1 MSAPPAIAKLFR
13 QPIFWLLLATALVYS
28 PLIAA
33 GFVYDD
39 WWMIPRNPAIRG
51 IHLLRY
57 FLDPATLADPAA
69 GFAGDVYR
77 PLTTLSFAFDF
88 KMWALRP
95 GFYHLENILL
105 HLANGYLLWRL
116 LRLWLKNEAEALLA
130 TALFL
135 LHPVQVEVV
144 GWIGQRTNLL
154 STFWLLGALYCFSGA
169 GGRTRR
175 RWILGGFCYA
185 VALLCRESAVVL
197 PVLVALVDAQGWR
210 PKTDADGGAQRKI
223 LYGGLFLFTAAYLGL
238 RFFIMRHWSQFSE
251 AVPPWWQSSG
261 LGVLAFS
268 TYLGK
273 TIFPMSLRPSYD
285 YPEFNVWFI
294 TGAYGVAL
302 GYLSLVWEVRGS
314 NPLLFTGLAWFLACL
329 LPVLQLVPIRA
340 FVSERFLYVP
350 VIGAAL
356 AAVWAYRRF
365 PSARA
370 LLWAGTAVLAIETA
384 VNVPHWRSERR
395 LWAHAVK
402 QEPTN
407 AFAHACYAAVVGD
420 PAEEER
426 QYRLALINHP
436 NSAVSLASTVNL
448 SAFYMN
454 RHEPA
459 KAAIYARQALRQEPT
474 NIVVLFNLCR
484 AYTALRQKA
493 QATQYCGELERLAP
507 NSPQAAAF
515 KPS

>member
-1 MSAPPAIAKLFR
+1 MSAPPVTAKFLR

-28 PLIAA
+28 PLITA

-154 STFWLLGALYCFSGA
+154 STLALLGALYCFVGD
-169 GGRTRR
+169 GGRPRR
-175 RWILGGFCYA
+175 RWILGGSCYA

-197 PVLVALVDAQGWR
+197 PVLVVLVDVQGWG
-210 PKTDADGGAQRKI
+210 PKTDSRAERRI
-223 LYGGLFLFTAAYLGL
+223 LYGELFLISAAYLGL

-273 TIFPMSLRPSYD
+273 TVFPRALRPSYD
-285 YPEFNVWFI
+285 YPDFNVWLI
-294 TGAYGVAL
+294 AGAYGVAL
-302 GYLSLVWEVRGS
+302 GYLGLVWGVRRK

-350 VIGAAL
+350 IMGAAL

-365 PSARA
+365 PLARA
-370 LLWAGTAVLAIETA
+370 PLWAGTAVLSVVTA
-384 VNVPHWRSERR
+384 VNVPHWHSERR
-395 LWAHAVK
+395 LWAHAVE

-407 AFAHACYAAVVGD
+407 AFAHACYAAVVGN
-420 PAEEER
+420 PVEAER

-448 SAFYMN
+448 SALYLS
-454 RHEPA
+454 RHQPA
-459 KAAIYARQALRQEPT
+459 KAAIFARQALRQEPS
-474 NIVVLFNLCR
+474 NVVVLFDLCR
-484 AYTALRQKA
+484 AYTALRQKGPA
-493 QATQYCGELERLAP
+493 AQYCGELERLAP
-507 NSPQAAAF
+507 NSPQAAAVRR
-515 KPS
+515 S

>member
-1 MSAPPAIAKLFR
+1 MSAPPAITKLFR

-77 PLTTLSFAFDF
+77 PLTTLSFAVDF

-116 LRLWLKNEAEALLA
+116 LGLWLKNKAEALLA

-135 LHPVQVEVV
+135 LHPVQVEAVS
-144 GWIGQRTNLL
+144 WIGQRTNLL
-154 STFWLLGALYCFSGA
+154 STFALLGALHYFVGA
-169 GGRTRR
+169 GGSPRR
-175 RWILGGFCYA
+175 RWIIGGCCYA

-210 PKTDADGGAQRKI
+210 PKTDGRAGRTI
-223 LYGGLFLFTAAYLGL
+223 LYGELILITAAYLGL

-273 TIFPMSLRPSYD
+273 TIFPMALRPSYD

-302 GYLSLVWEVRGS
+302 GYLGLVWGVRRK

-329 LPVLQLVPIRA
+329 LPVLQLIPIRA

-350 VIGAAL
+350 MMGAAL
-356 AAVWAYRRF
+356 AAVWAYRRY
-365 PSARA
+365 PSARTP
-370 LLWAGTAVLAIETA
+370 LWAGTAVLAVVTA
-384 VNVPHWRSERR
+384 ANVPHWRNERS

-407 AFAHACYAAVVGD
+407 AFAHACYAAVVGN
-420 PAEEER
+420 PVEAER
-426 QYRLALINHP
+426 QYRLALINRP
-436 NSAVSLASTVNL
+436 NPAVSLASTVNL
-448 SAFYMN
+448 SAIYLN
-454 RHEPA
+454 RNEPA
-459 KAAIYARQALRQEPT
+459 KAAIFARQALRREPT
-474 NIVVLFNLCR
+474 NIVVLFDLCR
-484 AYTALRQKA
+484 AYTALRRKT
-493 QATQYCGELERLAP
+493 QAARYCGELERLAP

-515 KPS
+515 RPS